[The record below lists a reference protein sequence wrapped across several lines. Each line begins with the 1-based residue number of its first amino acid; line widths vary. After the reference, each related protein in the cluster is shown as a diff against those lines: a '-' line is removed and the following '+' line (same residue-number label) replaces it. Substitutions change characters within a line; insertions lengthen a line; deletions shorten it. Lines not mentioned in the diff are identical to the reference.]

1 MDGEN
6 MNKPKLVIADIDG
19 TLTVVQN
26 PLPKLSVQA
35 MKELH
40 ARGVQ
45 LGIASGRQVDTQMK
59 SYPERWGLDFPFDV
73 LIGMN
78 GGQLYIEK
86 TQTMH
91 EYYKLSSRTLKEIID
106 MMAPLN
112 LNPFLYEGEG
122 MLCQKVDDGV
132 RASILRNGIAAREAK
147 DVSEL
152 YAHDNAKILYRVDE
166 EHMPAVFAYAK
177 AHPSPDYRAF
187 LTQTTM
193 LEFED
198 PRVTKGMCLLEY
210 CRISGIPASDVWAFG
225 DMENDNELLK
235 DAGWGVCL
243 VNGSEETKAAADA
256 VTEYPVTEDGFG
268 HYMMDHLLNL

>member
-1 MDGEN
+1 MMKD
-6 MNKPKLVIADIDG
+6 PKLVIADIDG
-19 TLTVVQN
+19 TLIEQQN
-26 PLPKLSVQA
+26 PLPQLSVQA

-45 LGIASGRQVDTQMK
+45 LGIASGRQIDTMMK

-86 TQTMH
+86 TQEMH
-91 EYYKLSSRTLKEIID
+91 EYYKLSSHTLKQIID

-112 LNPFLYEGEG
+112 LNPFVYEGEG
-122 MLCQKVDDGV
+122 MLCKEVDEGV
-132 RASILRNGIAAREAK
+132 KASILRNGIAARAAN
-147 DVSEL
+147 DISEL
-152 YAHDNAKILYRVDE
+152 YAHDNSKLLYRVDE

-177 AHPSPDYRAF
+177 AHPSPDYHAF

-193 LEFED
+193 LEFAD
-198 PRVTKGMCLLEY
+198 PRVSKGMCLQEY
-210 CRISGIPASDVWAFG
+210 CRITGMSIADVWAFG
-225 DMENDNELLK
+225 DMENDNELLM

-243 VNGSEETKAAADA
+243 SNGSAETKAVADA
-256 VTEYPVTEDGFG
+256 VTELPVSQDGFG
-268 HYMMDHLLNL
+268 HYIMDYCLNAE

>member
-1 MDGEN
+1 MRE
-6 MNKPKLVIADIDG
+6 PRLVIADIDG

-26 PLPKLSVQA
+26 PLPELSVRA

-59 SYPERWGLDFPFDV
+59 SYPARWGLDFPFDV

-86 TQTMH
+86 TETMH
-91 EYYKLSSRTLKEIID
+91 EYYKLSSATLKEIID

-122 MLCQKVDDGV
+122 MLCQRVDEGV
-132 RASILRNGIAAREAK
+132 KASILRNGIAAREAG
-147 DVSEL
+147 DISEL
-152 YAHDNAKILYRVDE
+152 YAHDNAKILFRVDE
-166 EHMPAVFAYAK
+166 KRMPEVFAYAK
-177 AHPSPDYRAF
+177 AHPSPNYRAF

-198 PRVTKGMCLLEY
+198 PRVNKGMGLLEY
-210 CRISGIPASDVWAFG
+210 CRISGISPEDVWAFG
-225 DMENDNELLK
+225 DMENDNELLR

-243 VNGSEETKAAADA
+243 SNGSEETRRIADA

-268 HYMMDHLLNL
+268 HYMMDHLLNHQS